1 MGFDLW
7 RLFAGVVLM
16 QTMFNFCSYRNIKE
30 EKNKEEA
37 ILIMNLGF
45 ILFLFFSM
53 KTIMW
58 VTEAKNEN
66 HGGQSINFQTTVRQN
81 VNGPNHKWIKCT
93 YPF

>member
-1 MGFDLW
+1 MP
-7 RLFAGVVLM
+7 
-16 QTMFNFCSYRNIKE
+16 TMFNFCSYRNIKE

-58 VTEAKNEN
+58 VTKAKSEN
-66 HGGQSINFQTTVRQN
+66 HGGQSISFQITVR
-81 VNGPNHKWIKCT
+81 
-93 YPF
+93 

>member
-1 MGFDLW
+1 MEIVCWCRVDADHVQF
-7 RLFAGVVLM
+7 
-16 QTMFNFCSYRNIKE
+16 
-30 EKNKEEA
+30 
-37 ILIMNLGF
+37 
-45 ILFLFFSM
+45 LFLQKYQGRKKQTGGYFDYEFVCLFFFFFFFFFTV

-81 VNGPNHKWIKCT
+81 VNRPNHKWIKCT